1 MAKIDVYINNAEKMI
16 IEHKLSDYEML
27 LYKRIKNLDKGS
39 KITVWQL
46 IFMPNNSENGLIILQ
61 QFIQNPNILS
71 KYKLKKYLSQNWLE
85 TIEKECGKK
94 SPIPALYWAVFV
106 KYANVPYEDQT

>member
-27 LYKRIKNLDKGS
+27 LYKCIKNLDKGS
-39 KITVWQL
+39 KITIWQL
-46 IFMPNNSENGLIILQ
+46 IFMPNNSQNGLIMLQ
-61 QFIQNPNILS
+61 HFIQNPNILS
-71 KYKLKKYLSQNWLE
+71 KYKLNKYLSQNWLKN
-85 TIEKECGKK
+85 IEKECGIK

-106 KYANVPYEDQT
+106 KYANVPYEGQT